1 MRQAGIWMSNGG
13 IAVDSSGALYAST
26 GNGIFDDTADL
37 VPPMAP
43 KNDFGESFV
52 KLDPSAL
59 TVTDYYTPSQNAAWT
74 LHDEDLSSS
83 GVTVLPDGHGPT
95 GTRISSS
102 ARTSRDTCGSST
114 GH

>member
-1 MRQAGIWMSNGG
+1 MSNGG